1 MSSGNNT
8 TLWAIDRQEDSPCTV
23 LHHALAYANT
33 THIQSVCSIT
43 STSTAFHLAIK
54 IVRVGQDRDR
64 NLMFRGWSRL
74 CLHAASLSAAE
85 GAAAAATAVARAAR
99 AEAMETEAI
108 AAAEK
113 AEAWKRAAAAS
124 ADAAAIK
131 EQAQREVADLARQ
144 KESMGQVD
152 RQQRERGAK
161 LLVRCCGAWNSLL
174 RIVSCLAESSLPCGQ
189 KIERKNRC
197 APCCIAPP
205 PSAHGHT

>member
-1 MSSGNNT
+1 M
-8 TLWAIDRQEDSPCTV
+8 

-74 CLHAASLSAAE
+74 CLHAASLSASE
-85 GAAAAATAVARAAR
+85 GAAAAATAAARAAR

-113 AEAWKRAAAAS
+113 AEALKRAAAAS
-124 ADAAAIK
+124 ADVAATK
-131 EQAQREVADLARQ
+131 EQAQREAAELVRRE
-144 KESMGQVD
+144 ESMGQLD
-152 RQQRERGAK
+152 RQHRERRAK
-161 LLVRCCGAWNSLL
+161 MLVRCWGVW
-174 RIVSCLAESSLPCGQ
+174 
-189 KIERKNRC
+189 
-197 APCCIAPP
+197 
-205 PSAHGHT
+205 H